1 MDREQICS
9 LLDEEIE
16 DGIVIVYDA
25 GYGDNGDSWS
35 DTEENRII
43 WLDTKNNRI
52 KHLCLKDWNNK
63 MYVSTWNELILT
75 WDWKT
80 MEI

>member
-25 GYGDNGDSWS
+25 GYGDNCDS
-35 DTEENRII
+35 
-43 WLDTKNNRI
+43 
-52 KHLCLKDWNNK
+52 
-63 MYVSTWNELILT
+63 
-75 WDWKT
+75 
-80 MEI
+80 